1 MTLKKLTDA
10 QYRQFFDEGYV
21 MVPDLI
27 ATEELEPLRGEIGAL
42 IATTAQRLF
51 SEGKIADIHAD
62 EPFETRL
69 TRLLSDHP
77 ELQSEYFRAIEG
89 KGGGG
94 HVGSAIFALLT
105 HPRLLDAMED
115 LVGEEIVASSVYRI
129 RPKVPHLG
137 RGIVPWHQ
145 DSGYI
150 SPHCDT
156 ELIVTVWIPL
166 VDATAEN
173 GCLQVLPQAHRR
185 GVARH
190 HTDGN
195 AGFLVINDDDLPL
208 PSGEAVTVPVPR
220 GGALLMTNLTPHCS
234 TPNTTD
240 TIRWSVDLRYQSATV
255 PSNVAIP
262 EAEVTPDN
270 PEIQIACY
278 APEGDFVVRS
288 TAHPEAAAPYEDF
301 VRRRDAF
308 ERVPIPGP
316 NRGWKPVLVRVEAVS

>member
-156 ELIVTVWIPL
+156 ECCPKRTDEEWPGTTRT
-166 VDATAEN
+166 ATRA
-173 GCLQVLPQAHRR
+173 
-185 GVARH
+185 
-190 HTDGN
+190 
-195 AGFLVINDDDLPL
+195 
-208 PSGEAVTVPVPR
+208 S
-220 GGALLMTNLTPHCS
+220 
-234 TPNTTD
+234 
-240 TIRWSVDLRYQSATV
+240 W
-255 PSNVAIP
+255 
-262 EAEVTPDN
+262 
-270 PEIQIACY
+270 
-278 APEGDFVVRS
+278 
-288 TAHPEAAAPYEDF
+288 
-301 VRRRDAF
+301 
-308 ERVPIPGP
+308 
-316 NRGWKPVLVRVEAVS
+316 